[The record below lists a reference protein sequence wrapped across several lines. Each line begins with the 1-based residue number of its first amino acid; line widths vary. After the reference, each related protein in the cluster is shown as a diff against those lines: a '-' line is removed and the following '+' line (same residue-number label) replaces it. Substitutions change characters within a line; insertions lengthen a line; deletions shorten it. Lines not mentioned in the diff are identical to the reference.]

1 MMLLKC
7 DTQYVSKFA
16 KLSSGHRIGKVQFL
30 FQSQRRTMPRSV
42 QTIAQLRS
50 FHMVSGQWSKSF
62 KLGFNSMWTKNF
74 QMYKLDLEKAEEA
87 EIKLP
92 TFIESWIKQESSGKN
107 IYFYFI
113 DYAKVFDCG
122 SQQTMENS
130 NRDGVSEHHT
140 CLLRNMCAGQESKVR
155 AGHDEQHLGKEY
167 INVVYSYSVY
177 VIYMQSTSCEM
188 LGWMNHQPRIRLLE
202 EILTT
207 LDMQIIPL

>member
-1 MMLLKC
+1 
-7 DTQYVSKFA
+7 
-16 KLSSGHRIGKVQFL
+16 
-30 FQSQRRTMPRSV
+30 
-42 QTIAQLRS
+42 
-50 FHMVSGQWSKSF
+50 
-62 KLGFNSMWTKNF
+62 
-74 QMYKLDLEKAEEA
+74 
-87 EIKLP
+87 
-92 TFIESWIKQESSGKN
+92 
-107 IYFYFI
+107 
-113 DYAKVFDCG
+113 
-122 SQQTMENS
+122 MENS

-140 CLLRNMCAGQESKVR
+140 CLLRNMCAGQEAKVR